1 MTQRIDGI
9 DPEDA
14 EPRFRAV
21 FEAQTKK
28 WGEPLHP
35 HLVYARVPAIY
46 RAARG
51 MWSGL
56 AAAGMVDSKLHALL
70 NRRVAALNGC
80 EF

>member
-9 DPEDA
+9 DPDGA
-14 EPRFRAV
+14 EPRIKAV
-21 FEAQTKK
+21 LDAQTGK
-28 WGEPLHP
+28 WGAPLAN
-35 HLVYARVPAIY
+35 HLVYARVPEIF
-46 RAARG
+46 RAVRG

-56 AAAGMVDSKLHALL
+56 DAAKRVDAKLHALL